1 MGPQN
6 TPFVVVC
13 HFTKR
18 EWAGIYH
25 GMASETPKPMSS
37 RATFWRSTLTD
48 LAIMTV
54 IGVFLAVLGPF
65 GSIDQPFAVRLVT
78 WLAFSYLGYSIY
90 SPMGYFV
97 DRAHASLDLPLLP
110 LWIVAAAIA
119 TVPMTA
125 AIYFIQF
132 VPDMPPMPSLEEA
145 LTSFFYVFVIGGG
158 ITLLFNF
165 IGPRANASR
174 AKSVESVAPAPPHID
189 TPAPAPAPMAQPPS
203 NPLVDQ
209 LPAELG
215 SDIIALEMEDH
226 YVRVH
231 TALGSEL
238 VLMRLRDAMVH
249 LSEVDGRQI
258 HRSWWVARG
267 AVEDVVREGRNVR
280 LKLPRDIEAPVSRA
294 QVGELRDAGWL

>member
-1 MGPQN
+1 MGAPN
-6 TPFVVVC
+6 TRFVVVC

-18 EWAGIYH
+18 EWAGIH
-25 GMASETPKPMSS
+25 MRMVSETPKPLTR
-37 RATFWRSTLTD
+37 RAAFLRRTLTD

-54 IGVFLAVLGPF
+54 IGVFLAIIGPF
-65 GSIDQPFAVRLVT
+65 GSIDQPLAVRLFT
-78 WLAFSYLGYSIY
+78 WLAFCYLGYAIY

-97 DRAHASLDLPLLP
+97 DRAHDALDLPVLP
-110 LWIVAAAIA
+110 LWIAAALIA
-119 TVPMTA
+119 TFPMTA
-125 AIYFIQF
+125 AIYVIQF
-132 VPDMPPMPSLEEA
+132 MPDWPPIPSAQEG
-145 LTSFFYVFVIGGG
+145 LTSYLYVFVIGCG

-165 IGPRANASR
+165 VGPRASA
-174 AKSVESVAPAPPHID
+174 AKEVPVPLAQDPVAQSDIPQPFQAPS
-189 TPAPAPAPMAQPPS
+189 Q
-203 NPLVDQ
+203 NPLFDQ

-238 VLMRLRDAMVH
+238 ILMRLRDAISH
-249 LSEVDGRQI
+249 LSDVEGRQV

-280 LKLPRDIEAPVSRA
+280 LKLARDIEAPVSRA
-294 QVGELRDAGWL
+294 QVSELKDAGWI